1 MQSKPCT
8 TAIMSQDVVLD
19 RIKSGLSPG
28 KPDKEDKADKFD
40 RSLFTERELDIMA
53 LIAKGLANKE
63 ISKKLFISE
72 GTIANHITSVLSK
85 TVLSIEPRLRFLSD
99 GEVNK

>member
-1 MQSKPCT
+1 
-8 TAIMSQDVVLD
+8 
-19 RIKSGLSPG
+19 
-28 KPDKEDKADKFD
+28 
-40 RSLFTERELDIMA
+40 MA

-85 TVLSIEPRLRFLSD
+85 TGLEHRTQIAIFYLT